1 MRKLKMIACAQ
12 ATTVMMMMLFL
23 AGVAPALAAEKP
35 AIDGEKLFRKNCSV
49 CHGDNGDGQSRARR
63 GLLTKPRDFTK
74 ADPTKLTRDQMINSI
89 TYGIPKTPMVRWKER
104 FSQEQIG
111 TIVDFIHENFMIKNN
126 RVDLTWWGDARG
138 TDMSLAFADGL
149 KGNLVNGKRLY
160 EQSCVACHGKKGDG
174 EGPRAYFN
182 KPKPRNFQHER
193 SRNTLNRPR
202 IFSSISMGLTGSV
215 MPAWS
220 KVLTNQ
226 QIADVGEYVFQT
238 FIKGGDSDG
247 DAPS

>member
-1 MRKLKMIACAQ
+1 MDKSKMIGCAKS
-12 ATTVMMMMLFL
+12 AVIMLALFL
-23 AGVAPALAAEKP
+23 LTGASVSFAAEKP
-35 AIDGEKLFRKNCSV
+35 VIDGEKLFRKNCSV

-104 FSQEQIG
+104 FSPEQIEA
-111 TIVDFIHENFMIKNN
+111 IVDFIHESFMIKNN
-126 RVDLTWWGDARG
+126 RVDLIWWGDARG
-138 TDMSLAFADGL
+138 TDMTLAFANGL
-149 KGNLVNGKRLY
+149 KGNIVNGKRLY
-160 EQSCVACHGKKGDG
+160 EQNCVACHGKKGDG

-202 IFSSISMGLTGSV
+202 IFSSVSMGLTGSV

-220 KVLTNQ
+220 KVLTDQ
-226 QIADVGEYVFQT
+226 QIADVAEYVFRS
-238 FIKGGDSDG
+238 FIQQSGNNP
-247 DAPS
+247 PS

>member
-1 MRKLKMIACAQ
+1 MRKPELWPFLTTSIA
-12 ATTVMMMMLFL
+12 LL
-23 AGVAPALAAEKP
+23 AILLCLAAGQAAAAETK

-63 GLLTKPRDFTK
+63 GLLTKPRNFTQ

-89 TYGIPKTPMVRWKER
+89 TYGIPKSPMVRWKER
-104 FSQEQIG
+104 FSQEEIAA
-111 TIVDFIHENFMIKNN
+111 IVEFIHEAFMIKNA
-126 RVDLTWWGDARG
+126 RVDPIWWGNAEG
-138 TDMSLAFADGL
+138 TDMSLPFPNGL
-149 KGNLVNGKRLY
+149 AGDVDRGHKLY
-160 EQSCVACHGKKGDG
+160 EQNCVACHGTKGDG

-182 KPKPRNFQHER
+182 KPKPRNFQHEA
-193 SRNTLNRPR
+193 SRHTLNRPR
-202 IFSSISMGLTGSV
+202 IFNSVRMGLTGSV

-220 KVLTNQ
+220 KALSDQ

-238 FIKGGDSDG
+238 FIKDG